1 MIKIP
6 GFRWWIVFLLFFGTA
21 LSFFDRQVLS
31 ILAPTIT
38 AELKIDNVSYSR
50 VVAAFVLSYTV
61 MFTVGGWLI
70 DRVGTRLGL
79 FLCVSAWS
87 VASALHAAARNVFQL
102 GLFRSLLGLG
112 EGGCI
117 PGVTKGALEW
127 FPLRQRSRAIG
138 LAIGGAAVGSLLA
151 PPLVVWMEAR
161 IGWRGA
167 FLSTGILG
175 FLWVSLW
182 LLFYRS
188 PRRSPFVSEKELAFI
203 EDKPAEGDK
212 ARAAE
217 SAWEETR
224 LPWWRL
230 LALREVWGLMIARFL
245 LDPVFYLYMFWI
257 PQYLSQERGASLA
270 DIGKV
275 AWIPFL
281 TLDVA
286 NLLGGWVSD
295 RLVRLGFTVRRARMT
310 VMGIAAAITPVSILA
325 MAAPSLP
332 VAVLLLGV
340 LMFAHGFWITNY
352 MTLTGDLLPRRSVG
366 TVVGLCGS
374 AGGASGFLTTLIIGT
389 VSKQVGF
396 APVFITAG
404 VLYPVGFLVL
414 LLTVGTAATRK
425 GA

>member
-6 GFRWWIVFLLFFGTA
+6 GFRWWIVLLLFLGTT

-38 AELKIDNVSYSR
+38 RDLKISNEQYSL
-50 VVAAFVLSYTV
+50 VVMAFLLSYTV
-61 MFTVGGWLI
+61 MFTLGGRLL

-79 FLCVSAWS
+79 FLCVSVWS

-102 GLFRSLLGLG
+102 GFFRFLLGLG

-138 LAIGGAAVGSLLA
+138 LAIGGAAIGSLLA
-151 PPLVVWMEAR
+151 PPLTVWMEAR

-167 FLSTGILG
+167 FLVTGLLG
-175 FLWVSLW
+175 SLWVLLW

-188 PRRSPFVSEKELAFI
+188 PRRSSFVSEKELAII
-203 EDKPAEGDK
+203 EESPAEGDK
-212 ARAAE
+212 ARSEE
-217 SAWEETR
+217 SAWQETIIPWTR
-224 LPWWRL
+224 LL
-230 LALREVWGLMIARFL
+230 TLREVWGLMITRFL

-257 PQYLSQERGASLA
+257 PQYLSQSRGASLA

-286 NLLGGWVSD
+286 NLLGGWASD
-295 RLVRLGFTVRRARMT
+295 RLVRLGFPVNRARMT
-310 VMGIAAAITPVSILA
+310 VMGIAAALTPISIFAMFARSMPLA
-325 MAAPSLP
+325 VM
-332 VAVLLLGV
+332 LLGV

-374 AGGASGFLTTLIIGT
+374 AGGVGGFLTTLI
-389 VSKQVGF
+389 VGKISAQF
-396 APVFITAG
+396 SFVPVFIAAG
-404 VLYPVGFLVL
+404 VMYPIGFLVI
-414 LLTVGTAATRK
+414 LLTIGRTVRVRV
-425 GA
+425 